1 MDALDLAIPLVDDVS
16 DVLERELVGSRFSD
30 ELKELALRVVH
41 QRVLARSSPQRVFE
55 FLERHDLV
63 HTSSLAS
70 YDGRVKPEL
79 DDAPTPVE
87 VPGPRRTSINLP
99 LWERS
104 CRELSVRLRLVPTV
118 VRVALANELDEIAEK
133 FARFSSS
140 PPSDEERVAVL
151 ARFMDLQS
159 SALDVLASHIVV
171 RR

>member
-1 MDALDLAIPLVDDVS
+1 
-16 DVLERELVGSRFSD
+16 
-30 ELKELALRVVH
+30 
-41 QRVLARSSPQRVFE
+41 
-55 FLERHDLV
+55 
-63 HTSSLAS
+63 
-70 YDGRVKPEL
+70 VKPEL

-159 SALDVLASHIVV
+159 SALVCWRATSSFGVERQWPAV
-171 RR
+171 RPRDGSARR